1 MGVAAVAERCWPTAA
16 APALT
21 PLLAPGRVQL
31 QLQAKKKAKAKARA
45 KTEVQLQL
53 QLQAQ
58 AQAPKLAFVLAL
70 PWGVVLAR

>member
-16 APALT
+16 APALA

-58 AQAPKLAFVLAL
+58 AQAPKLALVQAL
-70 PWGVVLAR
+70 P